1 MDRKEYGEYIV
12 NKIIEDYKRSDEFK
26 KDAQD
31 YVKSS
36 IIIQLNWQEGDA
48 ANVLSGSK
56 MTQEDQD
63 RFMINMQHYKGMRET
78 LEALYSLTFKKEQ
91 DGE

>member
-12 NKIIEDYKRSDEFK
+12 NKIIEDYKHSDEFK

-36 IIIQLNWQEGDA
+36 IIMQLNWQEGDA
-48 ANVLSGSK
+48 ANVLSGSQMDK
-56 MTQEDQD
+56 VDQD
-63 RFMINMQHYKGMRET
+63 RFMANMQYYKGMRET
-78 LEALYSLTFKKEQ
+78 LETLYLLTFKKEQ